1 MSHELTEHADGRVEM
16 AYRLDHGMPWHGLGQ
31 PIDATEYHN
40 LDAWITK
47 AGMAWKANR
56 SRVRYGEGANQRIF
70 DGAHVLFRSDNKAPL
85 GIVSPSYKTVQ
96 PAELMEV
103 FRGVLREGGLEMSAA
118 GTLFGG
124 KRFWCTAKIGE
135 ASPVSVRD
143 RVGAFLLG
151 VTSVDGSLKTTFR
164 RCSTR
169 AVCNNTVRMAFAEGP
184 AELTISHRSH
194 FVAKDVQAFMK
205 LNTAAWDHFK
215 HSMVKLA
222 NKPVHEEEA
231 AIVVQGLFGS
241 ASKDA
246 DKVRESHGYKTVL
259 DLFNGSGKGSQ
270 LDGVRDTA
278 WGLLNAVTE
287 YADHHVRAHSEENRL
302 VSAQWGAG
310 AALKDRALE
319 ALLAL

>member
-1 MSHELTEHADGRVEM
+1 MSHELTQHADGTVEM

-31 PIDATEYHN
+31 PINPEEYHN
-40 LDAWITK
+40 LDAWIQQARMGWE
-47 AGMAWKANR
+47 AGR
-56 SRVRYGEGANQRIF
+56 SRVRFGEAPNQRIYE
-70 DGAHVLFRSDNKAPL
+70 GAHVLYRKDTKAPL
-85 GIVSPSYKTVQ
+85 GIVSPTYKIVQ
-96 PAELMEV
+96 PRDLLEV

-124 KRFWCTAKIGE
+124 KRFWCTARIGE

-151 VTSVDGSLKTTFR
+151 TSSLDGSLKTSFR
-164 RCSTR
+164 RCATR

-194 FVAKDVQAFMK
+194 FVADDVRDFMK
-205 LNTAAWDHFK
+205 LNTAAWDAFRHN
-215 HSMVKLA
+215 MVQLA

-231 AIVVQGLFGS
+231 AIVVQGLFQTG
-241 ASKDA
+241 AKDA

-259 DLFNGSGKGSQ
+259 SLFNGEGKGSD

-310 AALKDRALE
+310 ATLKSRAME